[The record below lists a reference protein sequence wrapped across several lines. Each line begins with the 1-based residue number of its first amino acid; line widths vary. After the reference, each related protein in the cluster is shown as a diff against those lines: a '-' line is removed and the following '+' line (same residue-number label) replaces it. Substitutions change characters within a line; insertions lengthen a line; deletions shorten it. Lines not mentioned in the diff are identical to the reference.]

1 VVEFTRACQE
11 YRRKNSV
18 AQAGKKPRAPFGF
31 SRRKFFAG
39 LGVSMVSFLPNNL
52 VEILGFPWFSFLQ
65 RSNGLQEVPLSAEL
79 LYPPVDLSY
88 FETPIG
94 HRV

>member
-1 VVEFTRACQE
+1 VEFTRACQE

-18 AQAGKKPRAPFGF
+18 VQAGKKPRAAFGF
-31 SRRKFFAG
+31 SRRTFFAG
-39 LGVSMVSFLPNNL
+39 LGVSVVSFLPNNFHSA
-52 VEILGFPWFSFLQ
+52 IFGSPWFSLLQ
-65 RSNGLQEVPLSAEL
+65 RLNGLHEVPAPADL

-94 HRV
+94 HRI